1 MIVRSFLKL
10 RWGATAL
17 LLSSLVGC
25 GLLSTLPGQAPVA
38 VNAPGAMP
46 DPGASPP
53 VSWQR
58 PKATWTPASWTDL
71 PGWEQDRVQDWW
83 PALWRGCI
91 KPAAPW
97 VPLCAEVRKLGP
109 QWGAQV
115 QDGFVRQWMQ
125 SRLRP
130 WRVSALDGRRID
142 KVTARPLNIVH

>member
-97 VPLCAEVRKLGP
+97 VPLCAEVRKLGVEWCIEQSRELMKFGVP
-109 QWGAQV
+109 CLHYYSMGKSEA
-115 QDGFVRQWMQ
+115 VRQIA
-125 SRLRP
+125 
-130 WRVSALDGRRID
+130 SALF
-142 KVTARPLNIVH
+142 